1 VVPAPYKRL
10 LAIRAART
18 PIIGAGIGRLP
29 IAGLSLA
36 TILLVRAETNS
47 FAIAGVVEAASA
59 IAAAFSLPIQGRL
72 VDRVGQTKVL
82 VPIALFNPL
91 SLVALVAAADAG
103 APPAVLAIIGAAS
116 GASIPALSPCMRTLW
131 ATLVDDPRLRQSAFA
146 LDAALLEASFVIGP
160 LMTAVLASA
169 GSPGTAVLVNAAF
182 ATAGTL
188 VFALSRASR
197 SWRGTPS
204 DMGWAGPL
212 RSPAI
217 AALVLVELAFGAA
230 IGAME
235 ISTTALATSFGTP
248 AFAGVLIS
256 VQGAASMFGGLWYG
270 SRHHAKPA
278 AERYPRLCLLIAL
291 GFAPLLLTSTE
302 PNSIVLLIISG
313 FAFAPA
319 GAVLYTLIDEV
330 APRGTATE
338 ASTWM
343 ITAIVA
349 GLAAG
354 NAIAG
359 SLVSGGHP
367 HRGYAFAIGAAVVA
381 FLIAFRARPRLRLA
395 TQAT

>member
-1 VVPAPYKRL
+1 MVPAPYKRL
-10 LAIRAART
+10 LAIRSVRT
-18 PIIGAGIGRLP
+18 PILGAGVGRLP

-36 TILLVRAETNS
+36 TILLIREETNS

-91 SLVALVAAADAG
+91 SLIALVAAANAG
-103 APPAVLAIIGAAS
+103 APPVVLAIIGAAS

-131 ATLVDDPRLRQSAFA
+131 ATLVGDPRLRQSAFA
-146 LDAALLEASFVIGP
+146 LDAALLELSFVIGP

-182 ATAGTL
+182 ATVGTL
-188 VFALSRASR
+188 IFALSRASR

-204 DMGWAGPL
+204 NMGWAGPL

-217 AALVLVELAFGAA
+217 GALVLVELVFGAA

-278 AERYPRLCLLIAL
+278 AERYPRLCMFIAL
-291 GFAPLLLTSTE
+291 GFAPLLLTST
-302 PNSIVLLIISG
+302 PADSIVLLIISG

-330 APRGTATE
+330 APPGTATE

-343 ITAIVA
+343 ITAVVT

-359 SLVSGGHP
+359 GLVSGGHP
-367 HRGYAFAIGAAVVA
+367 HRGYAVAVVSA
-381 FLIAFRARPRLRLA
+381 VAAWVIAFRARPRLRLA
-395 TQAT
+395 AQTT

>member
-1 VVPAPYKRL
+1 MIPTPYRRL
-10 LAIRAART
+10 LSIRQTRV
-18 PIIGAGIGRLP
+18 PLVGAGVGRLP

-36 TILLVRAETNS
+36 TILLVHAETNS

-59 IAAAFSLPIQGRL
+59 IAAGFSLPIQGRL
-72 VDRVGQTKVL
+72 VDRFGQTRVL
-82 VPIALFNPL
+82 VPVCLFNPV
-91 SLVALVAAADAG
+91 SLIALVVAAHAG
-103 APPAVLAIIGAAS
+103 ASPVVLAAIGAAS

-131 ATLVDDPRLRQSAFA
+131 ATLVGDARLRQSAFA
-146 LDAALLEASFVIGP
+146 LDAALLEVSFVIGP

-182 ATAGTL
+182 TTAGTL
-188 VFALSRASR
+188 IFASSKASR

-204 DMGWAGPL
+204 GLGWAGPL

-217 AALVLVELAFGAA
+217 VALVLVELAFGGA

-248 AFAGVLIS
+248 AFSGVLIS

-270 SRHHAKPA
+270 SRHHEKPA
-278 AERYPRLCLLIAL
+278 AERYPRLCMLIAL
-291 GFAPLLLTSTE
+291 GFAPLLLTSTQA
-302 PNSIVLLIISG
+302 NSVVLLIISG

-330 APRGTATE
+330 APPGTATE

-349 GLAAG
+349 GLAGG
-354 NAIAG
+354 NAVAG
-359 SLVSGGHP
+359 ALVSGGHP
-367 HRGYAFAIGAAVVA
+367 HRGYAFAVAAAVVA
-381 FLIAFRARPRLRLA
+381 WVIAFRARPRLRA
-395 TQAT
+395 VAQTT